1 MANRV
6 YGRTVPTVARPAPAS
21 GADVDQ
27 PAGPG
32 PGTPSVT
39 SAIGA
44 ISAADARNWAALT
57 AITSCPGNS
66 RAWTIV
72 KPDPITTDSSTRPSP
87 TSDESPPPDPA
98 TTAIPASDRPNPTQ
112 ATARTRARSKTTAR
126 TATSTGTA
134 PTS

>member
-6 YGRTVPTVARPAPAS
+6 YGRTVPTVARAAAAS
-21 GADVDQ
+21 RADVDQ
-27 PAGPG
+27 PAGA
-32 PGTPSVT
+32 GTPSVT

-98 TTAIPASDRPNPTQ
+98 TTAIPASDRP
-112 ATARTRARSKTTAR
+112 
-126 TATSTGTA
+126 
-134 PTS
+134 